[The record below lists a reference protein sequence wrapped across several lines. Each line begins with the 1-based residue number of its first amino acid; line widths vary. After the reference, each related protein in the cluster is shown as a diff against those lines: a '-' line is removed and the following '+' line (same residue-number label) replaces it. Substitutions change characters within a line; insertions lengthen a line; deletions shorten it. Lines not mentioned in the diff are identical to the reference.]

1 VSFQDLDIDLLRCF
15 VAVADAKGFT
25 AAGKVLGRTQS
36 AVTIKIQRLEE
47 LVDRQLL
54 KRTSRSLSLTEEGEL
69 LLGYARRI
77 LDLHD
82 EGLRRVAAPP
92 LDGTLHLGIAE
103 HFVPERL
110 PLLLSQFARTYP
122 RVKLEVVVDTGIP
135 LVESLDTGQLD
146 LAIAT
151 RTEGKGR
158 PGQLLF
164 QEHLVWVASNDFRLD
179 VSVSVPLALKP
190 DPCQF
195 RDEALAALQRVSRP
209 WTSSYTG
216 NSVPSIQAAV
226 LAGLGVSVLGAH
238 SVQNGMRVV
247 QDELPDLPS
256 IDIMLYGE
264 EKFGGAIAKALVNF
278 VLRSVQE
285 QESLMVIPART
296 RN

>member
-1 VSFQDLDIDLLRCF
+1 MSLRPAGTGYFVSGYFGLSF
-15 VAVADAKGFT
+15 AM
-25 AAGKVLGRTQS
+25 GRPS
-36 AVTIKIQRLEE
+36 AIHLSRPPFKIR
-47 LVDRQLL
+47 
-54 KRTSRSLSLTEEGEL
+54 RSLWPNRVKTQR
-69 LLGYARRI
+69 A
-77 LDLHD
+77 
-82 EGLRRVAAPP
+82 LRRVAAPP

-110 PLLLSQFARTYP
+110 PLLLSQFAKTYP

-151 RTEGKGR
+151 KTEGKGR

-164 QEHLVWVASNDFRLD
+164 QEPLVWVASNEFRLD
-179 VSVSVPLALKP
+179 VRDSVPLALKP
-190 DPCQF
+190 HPCQF
-195 RDEALAALQRVSRP
+195 RDVALAALQRVSRP

-238 SVQNGMRVV
+238 SAQKGMRVV

-256 IDIMLYGE
+256 IDIMLFGE

-285 QESLMVIPART
+285 QENLMTKAA
-296 RN
+296 